1 MGGETE
7 AQVSPWTVDS
17 LKEHFEQ
24 RIDDLEARLQERK
37 EAQETALGQV
47 RRETE
52 RALADAATAV
62 LKSEDAATKRFE
74 SVNEFRGQL
83 ADQVKTF
90 MTRETYEVGHAALES
105 KVGVVENLITG
116 IVAEKRGSR
125 DLTAAI
131 YAFAG
136 FLAAIVVLGGVVLAN
151 R

>member
-17 LKEHFEQ
+17 LKEHLDDK
-24 RIDDLEARLQERK
+24 IDDLAARLLERA
-37 EAQETALGQV
+37 EAQDKAIQ
-47 RRETE
+47 
-52 RALADAATAV
+52 
-62 LKSEDAATKRFE
+62 KSEAAAEKRFE

-105 KVGVVENLITG
+105 KVDLVKDIVTG
-116 IVAEKRGSR
+116 IIAEKRGGQEQVIERRQDNSAR
-125 DLTAAI
+125 IGL
-131 YAFAG
+131 
-136 FLAAIVVLGGVVLAN
+136 IVAVATVINVLFVLVANGVF

>member
-17 LKEHFEQ
+17 LKEHIDDK
-24 RIDDLEARLQERK
+24 IDDLAARLLERA
-37 EAQETALGQV
+37 EAQDKAIQ
-47 RRETE
+47 
-52 RALADAATAV
+52 
-62 LKSEDAATKRFE
+62 KSEAAAEKRFE

-105 KVGVVENLITG
+105 KVDLVKDIVTG
-116 IVAEKRGSR
+116 IIAEKRGGQEQIIERRQDNSAKVG
-125 DLTAAI
+125 L
-131 YAFAG
+131 
-136 FLAAIVVLGGVVLAN
+136 IVAVATVINVLFVLVANGVF